1 MEMPC
6 KLPTQLMR
14 YVLLSIL
21 FLLLALACQPEAVNP
36 VDESPYGLDVPAGFP
51 YPGVPE
57 DNELTDARV
66 ALGKRLFY
74 DPILSEDSTLSC
86 ASCHKQA
93 LAFAD
98 DVPVSP
104 GVQGRLGFRNAPTL
118 ANVAYLERLNK
129 DGGVVKL
136 DLQPVVPIEDHN
148 EMNLL
153 LQEAVRRLNEH
164 PGYPG
169 DFLRAY
175 GKEASPF
182 TLTRALASF
191 MRTLISGSSRYD
203 QYVNGSESTLQEA
216 ELRGMDLFFS
226 EKAGCANCH
235 HGFNFTDNSFRNNGL
250 YETYQDPGRQ
260 RITLDAEDEGK
271 FRVPTLR
278 NIALTA
284 PYMHDGSLPTLEA
297 VVEHYNSGGS
307 AHPNKDTLLRPLQ
320 LSDIE
325 KADLIAFLR
334 ALTDNAFITNPA
346 FRKD

>member
-1 MEMPC
+1 MQMPC
-6 KLPTQLMR
+6 KLSTLPMR
-14 YVLLSIL
+14 SILLSIL
-21 FLLLALACQPEAVNP
+21 LLLLALACQPEAANP
-36 VDESPYGLDVPAGFP
+36 LDESPYSLDVPAGFP
-51 YPGVPE
+51 YPDIPE

-118 ANVAYLERLNK
+118 ANMAYLERLNK

-148 EMNLL
+148 EMNLPL
-153 LQEAVRRLNEH
+153 REAVRRLNEH
-164 PGYPG
+164 PSYPA

-203 QYVNGSESTLQEA
+203 QYVNGSVSTLDEA
-216 ELRGMDLFFS
+216 ELRGLSLFFS
-226 EKAGCANCH
+226 ERVGCAKCH
-235 HGFNFTDNSFRNNGL
+235 QGFNFTDNSFRNNGL
-250 YETYQDPGRQ
+250 YETYEDPGRQ
-260 RITLDAEDEGK
+260 RITLDSEDEGK

-297 VVEHYNSGGS
+297 VAEHYNNGGS
-307 AHPNKDTLLRPLQ
+307 SHPNKDTLIHPLQ
-320 LSDIE
+320 LSEME

-334 ALTDNAFITNPA
+334 ALTDHAFITNPA
-346 FRKD
+346 FSKD